1 MVEKSEGIT
10 EGKVLGGFIMAATE
24 YERAYQNQDSKQILF
39 AKDLAPSYDFTT
51 TDGKLDATAYGNGT
65 VSYQWYKDGSAIAD
79 ATDATS
85 ATYTPTVSGKY
96 YCIATANGK
105 SADDNHIQTST
116 TTVTTANTDNGSTDN
131 NGGSENGTTT
141 GNIFSYTIKTTEN
154 TANTSYTA
162 EGGTVTLGAA
172 RVDTKMVM
180 GINWTENLVNQYI

>member
-1 MVEKSEGIT
+1 MGGNSYRDGSNDYYILGKDTKRVLKEDNYT

-24 YERAYQNQDSKQILF
+24 YERAYQNQDNKQILF

-51 TDGKLDATAYGNGT
+51 TERELDATAYGNGT
-65 VSYQWYKDGSAIAD
+65 VSYQWYKDGSAIA
-79 ATDATS
+79 DATS

-116 TTVTTANTDNGSTDN
+116 TTVTAKSNSNTDNGSTDN

-141 GNIFSYTIKTTEN
+141 GNIFSYTIKTSEAATN
-154 TANTSYTA
+154 TYPSS
-162 EGGTVTLGAA
+162 G
-172 RVDTKMVM
+172 
-180 GINWTENLVNQYI
+180 